1 MSLFSIGLA
10 LTSASV
16 QANNALPDIG
26 GNAFSTLTPDKEKQ
40 LGDVMMRQTKGQLP
54 MVYDPLMDEYLN
66 SMGNQ
71 MVAKAQDVK
80 FPFRFY
86 WVNDKN
92 INAFATLGGNIV
104 SHTGTLAVSDS
115 ESEFASVIAHEI
127 SHVTQRHI
135 AHVLLLV

>member
-1 MSLFSIGLA
+1 MKRFAVKKQLIKMSLFSIGLA
-10 LTSASV
+10 LSSTSL

-115 ESEFASVIAHEI
+115 EMNLP
-127 SHVTQRHI
+127 
-135 AHVLLLV
+135 LL